1 MECDKLTKLQCN
13 APCVYVK
20 TKKRGSCKA
29 STQRR
34 KAVHFLQ
41 MVCRDS
47 GECLSFGLYLKKIQS
62 FFKFTTFQHVVGKIE
77 SIGIPS
83 ANGFIRKIKY
93 ERNQYTAHAILKSTV
108 SPDADSLVYEYIVG
122 TRFINQVSLRFPCF
136 IHTYGL
142 YFYNSYD
149 QYLDV
154 QYKNLDGK
162 QFLKKA
168 LTLQPAIDFK
178 KACVYSQMACILIQ
192 NLNNADSVFDVSED
206 PAFAKYHMVHML
218 FIVYQALTSLSKVY
232 THYDLHRQNVL
243 LFRPDAKKT
252 VRYVY
257 HRPGGD
263 ISFTCPYVPK
273 LIDYGRSHFNN
284 GKENS
289 KQVYDTICSTQECG
303 RCGEDHGFSMHKT
316 NEFLGI
322 STQRKNESH
331 DLMLIYNLYNHAQYR
346 SDADIMKE
354 FRTSVAYA
362 MFEKMASKLKY
373 NVNIPSS
380 KLGGGTK
387 EDTTLH
393 PKGDI
398 VANVTDAYHELE
410 KIILN
415 PEVMKQNQT
424 TDVVGTFHIYEDR
437 PMEYFKA

>member
-1 MECDKLTKLQCN
+1 
-13 APCVYVK
+13 
-20 TKKRGSCKA
+20 
-29 STQRR
+29 
-34 KAVHFLQ
+34 
-41 MVCRDS
+41 
-47 GECLSFGLYLKKIQS
+47 
-62 FFKFTTFQHVVGKIE
+62 
-77 SIGIPS
+77 
-83 ANGFIRKIKY
+83 
-93 ERNQYTAHAILKSTV
+93 
-108 SPDADSLVYEYIVG
+108 
-122 TRFINQVSLRFPCF
+122 
-136 IHTYGL
+136 
-142 YFYNSYD
+142 
-149 QYLDV
+149 LDV

-178 KACVYSQMACILIQ
+178 KACGYSQMACILIQ
-192 NLNNADSVFDVSED
+192 NLDKADSVFDVSED

-243 LFRPDAKKT
+243 LFRPDPKKT

-346 SDADIMKE
+346 SDADIVKE

-380 KLGGGTK
+380 KL
-387 EDTTLH
+387 TTSSFSSYLS
-393 PKGDI
+393 
-398 VANVTDAYHELE
+398 V
-410 KIILN
+410 
-415 PEVMKQNQT
+415 
-424 TDVVGTFHIYEDR
+424 F
-437 PMEYFKA
+437 